1 MTDVFSFGLYF
12 FIGSFL
18 QVLIY
23 RLPRDISLLK
33 PSYCE
38 NCLKKVRWWQNIP
51 IFSFLFLKGR
61 CFYCHIPL
69 KKMLIFTEVFIFVAS
84 CLIHYYYQ
92 PYYWLYI
99 CVFYIF
105 YCQFFIDLEHFLLMD
120 SLNICLLFLGIL
132 YRLLFQESIVDGF
145 LGLLLGALFP
155 GIIAWIFFKLKNQ
168 MGMGGGDIK
177 LYGALG
183 MFLGPYDIFLTIFYS
198 SLLGIVFFLLGLLF
212 KKIKKDDPL
221 PFGPSILIVAFVQI
235 FLSHLYQ

>member
-1 MTDVFSFGLYF
+1 
-12 FIGSFL
+12 
-18 QVLIY
+18 
-23 RLPRDISLLK
+23 
-33 PSYCE
+33 
-38 NCLKKVRWWQNIP
+38 
-51 IFSFLFLKGR
+51 
-61 CFYCHIPL
+61 
-69 KKMLIFTEVFIFVAS
+69 
-84 CLIHYYYQ
+84 
-92 PYYWLYI
+92 
-99 CVFYIF
+99 
-105 YCQFFIDLEHFLLMD
+105 MD
-120 SLNICLLFLGIL
+120 SLNVCLLFLGIL